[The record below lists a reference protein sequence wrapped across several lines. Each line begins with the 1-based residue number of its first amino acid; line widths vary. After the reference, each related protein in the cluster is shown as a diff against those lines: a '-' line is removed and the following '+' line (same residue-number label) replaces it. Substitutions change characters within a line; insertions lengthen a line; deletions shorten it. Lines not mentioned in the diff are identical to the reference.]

1 MEAEV
6 LAKVPAVPVVMVV
19 AEGFNYSQERKFSRR
34 LKSMTLEMKKEKL
47 QWTQRIYKG
56 S

>member
-19 AEGFNYSQERKFSRR
+19 AGFNYSQETKFSRR
-34 LKSMTLEMKKEKL
+34 VRDVTGKL
-47 QWTQRIYKG
+47 QVTTDLSTQ
-56 S
+56 

>member
-34 LKSMTLEMKKEKL
+34 VRDVTGKL
-47 QWTQRIYKG
+47 QVTIDLSTQ
-56 S
+56 